1 VLAIVV
7 GAAVVSLVAVVFE
20 LIAAKAAGPHRM
32 LPHLAFGAFT
42 VLGTWLLLPT
52 LFGLTYASEYYG
64 PEPDRGLAF
73 PDAEPGFEPDHN
85 DFLYFS
91 FTIAVTAQTSDVGVT
106 TRAMRRLVLF
116 QSILSFVFNTTILAV
131 LGQRRGELLLTGAL
145 QRREQLRLAA
155 RLDDTAVAPLERA
168 LDEPADRARIDHV
181 LLYEHARSERLLAVV
196 GEHGND
202 RLRDDRPVIE
212 VGGDEVDGRAAR
224 LAAGVERTPVR
235 VQPRKRGQ
243 QRRDGR

>member
-1 VLAIVV
+1 MVSTRPAASSAAPVSHLFAHRRLIACVVIGCIVGAAWPGVESLVSRALLGWNVVVWLYLVVVVFALIRAEEGHYKRVALEQAESAAAVLAIVV

-106 TRAMRRLVLF
+106 TRPMRRLVLA
-116 QSILSFVFNTTILAV
+116 QSVLSFIFNTTILAFSIN
-131 LGQRRGELLLTGAL
+131 
-145 QRREQLRLAA
+145 AA
-155 RLDDTAVAPLERA
+155 A
-168 LDEPADRARIDHV
+168 
-181 LLYEHARSERLLAVV
+181 SFF
-196 GEHGND
+196 
-202 RLRDDRPVIE
+202 
-212 VGGDEVDGRAAR
+212 
-224 LAAGVERTPVR
+224 
-235 VQPRKRGQ
+235 
-243 QRRDGR
+243 